1 MEATGRLTT
10 STWAAVVAAEP
21 DFAGRVRRVFDLRRH
36 KTLATLRR
44 DGSPRISGI
53 ELEFVDGDVVM
64 GMMSGSV
71 KAADVR
77 RDSRMVVHAASD
89 DPPTQDPGA
98 WRGDAK
104 IAGRAVEV
112 PAGEPWGQPS
122 NRFRI
127 EISEVVLTRVG
138 QPADH
143 LVIESWHP
151 GRGLER
157 RTRR

>member
-1 MEATGRLTT
+1 M
-10 STWAAVVAAEP
+10 
-21 DFAGRVRRVFDLRRH
+21 FDLRRH
-36 KTLATLRR
+36 KTLATIRR

-53 ELEFVDGDVVM
+53 ELEFVDGHVVM
-64 GMMSGSV
+64 GMMPGSV
-71 KAADVR
+71 KGADLR
-77 RDSRMVVHAASD
+77 RDPRMVVHAASA
-89 DPPTQDPGA
+89 DPPTEDASA
-98 WRGDAK
+98 WLGDAK

-112 PAGEPWGQPS
+112 AGEASGQPS

-157 RTRR
+157 RMRR

>member
-1 MEATGRLTT
+1 
-10 STWAAVVAAEP
+10 
-21 DFAGRVRRVFDLRRH
+21 VFDLRRH
-36 KTLATLRR
+36 KTLATIRR

-53 ELEFVDGDVVM
+53 ELEFVDGHVVM
-64 GMMSGSV
+64 GMMPGSV
-71 KAADVR
+71 KGADLR
-77 RDSRMVVHAASD
+77 RDPRMVVHAASA
-89 DPPTQDPGA
+89 DPPTEDASA
-98 WRGDAK
+98 WLGDAK

-112 PAGEPWGQPS
+112 AGEASGQPS

-157 RTRR
+157 RMRR

>member
-1 MEATGRLTT
+1 MFG
-10 STWAAVVAAEP
+10 
-21 DFAGRVRRVFDLRRH
+21 LRRH
-36 KTLATLRR
+36 KTLATIRR

-53 ELEFVDGDVVM
+53 ELEFVEGDVVM
-64 GMMSGSV
+64 GMMPGSV
-71 KAADVR
+71 KAADLR
-77 RDSRMVVHAASD
+77 RDPRIVVHAASD
-89 DPPTQDPGA
+89 DPPTEDASA
-98 WRGDAK
+98 WLGDAK
-104 IAGRAVEV
+104 IAGRAIEV
-112 PAGEPWGQPS
+112 AGESSGQPS

-157 RTRR
+157 RMRR